1 MGVRRGV
8 LALESAGWWDMGDQ
22 ADADRDGWRE
32 DDAAIARM
40 AGNVASIAAIPWEAL
55 CDGPAR
61 GCLLEMAYA
70 GGDVS
75 AVHTADGGWWVRLG
89 QRWETCA
96 AWAAR
101 FRL

>member
-1 MGVRRGV
+1 
-8 LALESAGWWDMGDQ
+8 MGDQ
-22 ADADRDGWRE
+22 ENADRGGCRE
-32 DDAAIARM
+32 DAAAIARM
-40 AGNVASIAAIPWEAL
+40 ACNVASIAAIPWEAL

-70 GGDVS
+70 GGDVN
-75 AVHTADGGWWVRLG
+75 AVHLADSGWWVRLG

-101 FRL
+101 FCL